1 MPCEV
6 HCPWWVGSWMLC
18 LIKCV
23 QPLHVMVVHI
33 AGQFRPWDIPVWYLH
48 VGPNCLLYTSVLVP
62 KCPDSL
68 DPSHPYPSVSLLN
81 FGSWMRCP
89 SCPLLQ
95 PVVRL
100 IKVNISSLLTV
111 VYRWSL
117 MNTRHFTSAAG
128 PLLFR
133 ATLPLRYIC
142 CIFRH
147 CNRTNRNDFVIA
159 RGELI
164 RSFTSLRKV
173 FSVVLVK

>member
-23 QPLHVMVVHI
+23 QPLHLMVVHI

-89 SCPLLQ
+89 SCPLTQAPLTAPSLTAHSSEAFSQSSYFCVMVPVAAGCAPDKSKYFFSVDCCLQ
-95 PVVRL
+95 VVTYEYQTFYKCRWSTTFSSHIA
-100 IKVNISSLLTV
+100 IKVYLL
-111 VYRWSL
+111 YIQ
-117 MNTRHFTSAAG
+117 
-128 PLLFR
+128 
-133 ATLPLRYIC
+133 TLQ
-142 CIFRH
+142 
-147 CNRTNRNDFVIA
+147 
-159 RGELI
+159 
-164 RSFTSLRKV
+164 
-173 FSVVLVK
+173 